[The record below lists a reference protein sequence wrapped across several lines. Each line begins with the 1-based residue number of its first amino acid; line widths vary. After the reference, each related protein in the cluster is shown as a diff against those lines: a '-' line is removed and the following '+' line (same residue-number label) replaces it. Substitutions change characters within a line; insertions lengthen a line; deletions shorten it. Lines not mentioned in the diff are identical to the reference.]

1 MALFSSLQ
9 AMNVQIIM
17 NEIVPIYKTKVQLC
31 IFLSFWKV
39 MVKLG
44 YTLEDVVY
52 ILYFRLWRSVYS

>member
-31 IFLSFWKV
+31 IFFKF
-39 MVKLG
+39 
-44 YTLEDVVY
+44 LE
-52 ILYFRLWRSVYS
+52 SNG